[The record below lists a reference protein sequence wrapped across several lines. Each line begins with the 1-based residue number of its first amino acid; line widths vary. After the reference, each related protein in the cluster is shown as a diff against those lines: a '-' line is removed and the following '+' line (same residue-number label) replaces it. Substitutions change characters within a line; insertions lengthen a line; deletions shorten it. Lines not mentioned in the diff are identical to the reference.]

1 MYIIRQTALN
11 DYLTCPHMCMHRW
24 GKFGEVS
31 PCDETEQ
38 EQNKYAAIGTAF
50 HETMEKWGLQKKAG
64 VQLSKEDLWQ
74 DLTVRVDAISSD
86 LFDNEDEIEK
96 FRDSLEKQLD
106 WIYGDLLGTP
116 LAVEEKF
123 ENEELIE
130 GLPGFSGTMDRID
143 GTVESRILTLKDYKT
158 GKVYTKKQLANN
170 IQATIYSLYVKKKYG
185 FYPSHFVFLFSK
197 FKKEKTVFITEDYIN
212 QNTEYIKEI
221 WNNILNQNFNPLHNR
236 SKFFCNNFCNYKPN
250 CIAYT
255 KVPKGWENVG
265 N

>member
-1 MYIIRQTALN
+1 MKKSIWSRLIICFL
-11 DYLTCPHMCMHRW
+11 L
-24 GKFGEVS
+24 
-31 PCDETEQ
+31 
-38 EQNKYAAIGTAF
+38 
-50 HETMEKWGLQKKAG
+50 AG
-64 VQLSKEDLWQ
+64 VITFLLLNTYGMNLLEKRLRDNKLDLMYKEADL
-74 DLTVRVDAISSD
+74 ISSD